1 MWKKGRLRPSQRRRQ
16 RRRLEHAS
24 ETPNLD
30 QAGCRGRAALSRTAN
45 QKTLRRPSG
54 NAASPALAEVPPRA
68 KVRDPRRFNEEHA
81 ADLREIIKKLDS
93 AKQQEDR
100 PKAAC
105 SCCQEARYQTQ
116 RISALGDRR

>member
-1 MWKKGRLRPSQRRRQ
+1 MSFL
-16 RRRLEHAS
+16 
-24 ETPNLD
+24 TPLWRATATLSLSD
-30 QAGCRGRAALSRTAN
+30 DRRGR
-45 QKTLRRPSG
+45 PIY
-54 NAASPALAEVPPRA
+54 
-68 KVRDPRRFNEEHA
+68 A

>member
-1 MWKKGRLRPSQRRRQ
+1 MTDAGARYTRQ
-16 RRRLEHAS
+16 TFAS
-24 ETPNLD
+24 
-30 QAGCRGRAALSRTAN
+30 
-45 QKTLRRPSG
+45 
-54 NAASPALAEVPPRA
+54 
-68 KVRDPRRFNEEHA
+68 
-81 ADLREIIKKLDS
+81 IKKLDS